1 MSSSQHLFKE
11 FISLFKNWHM
21 DATKSGR
28 CLAEYLR
35 KEFNQDFKQGELSK
49 VNTAYWNQVLIDLKP
64 IANNDY
70 FSKYPRQRAVGSLG
84 LGREQCKL
92 AISNN
97 ALKFLDDNKNNKD
110 LYDK

>member
-1 MSSSQHLFKE
+1 MSSQLVFKE
-11 FISLFKNWHM
+11 FINLFENWHL

-35 KEFNQDFKQGELSK
+35 SEFNKDFKQGELST
-49 VNTAYWNQVLIDLKP
+49 VDTAYWNKVLSDLKP
-64 IANNDY
+64 IANNEY
-70 FSKYPRQRAVGSLG
+70 FTKYPRQRAVGSLG

-97 ALKFLDDNKNNKD
+97 ALKFLEDNQNNREIFRK
-110 LYDK
+110 

>member
-1 MSSSQHLFKE
+1 MSSQLIFKE
-11 FISLFKNWHM
+11 FVSLFKNWHI

-35 KEFNQDFKQGELSK
+35 SEFNKEFKQGELSS
-49 VNTAYWNQVLIDLKP
+49 VDTAYWSKVLTDLKP
-64 IANNDY
+64 IANNEY
-70 FSKYPRQRAVGSLG
+70 FAKYPRKRAVGSLG

-97 ALKFLDDNKNNKD
+97 ALKFLEDDENRKLFERKD
-110 LYDK
+110 

>member
-1 MSSSQHLFKE
+1 MSSQLLFKE
-11 FISLFKNWHM
+11 FVNLFKNWHI

-35 KEFNQDFKQGELSK
+35 KEFNGDFKQGELST
-49 VNTAYWNQVLIDLKP
+49 VNTDYWSKVLADLKP
-64 IANNDY
+64 IANNEY

-97 ALKFLDDNKNNKD
+97 ALRFLEENQNNKEMFR
-110 LYDK
+110 K